1 MHCTICHPSGWRD
14 FQWGLLWST
23 VIRSHTITHVTLS
36 IYKIVNIVIQY
47 LVLKPLHLCSCLEW
61 STEWFHPGKQRTG
74 CSGWSPG
81 LCHCVVGQ
89 CLLDAPLPAETVNGD
104 RADLEVWFCII
115 RISFPNVIHEI
126 QSTSLPIYQRPTS
139 PLFWSESSH
148 SVSLWLSLT
157 ALFHI
162 DELPTKVNTHTQ
174 KEVRPHCTLG
184 SSSQLQGFCRISEC
198 HISFKRNRNV
208 YY

>member
-1 MHCTICHPSGWRD
+1 MQC
-14 FQWGLLWST
+14 
-23 VIRSHTITHVTLS
+23 
-36 IYKIVNIVIQY
+36 
-47 LVLKPLHLCSCLEW
+47 LHLCSCLEW

-162 DELPTKVNTHTQ
+162 DELPTKVNTHTHTKGSEATLYAGIKLTITGFLQ
-174 KEVRPHCTLG
+174 DSRVSCNLKETCKKCVLLNC
-184 SSSQLQGFCRISEC
+184 
-198 HISFKRNRNV
+198 SFSFFPALCNI
-208 YY
+208 YFD